1 MDHEENDQRPAAHR
15 LAQAFDGKVR
25 PCPSTVTAAE
35 SEAVDRSL
43 GLQLISIRLPAA
55 MIEDFKMIAKLRG
68 TLYQPLIREALSA
81 WIDEAKTDVLKGLIF
96 DREHPESAHSEGRD
110 S

>member
-1 MDHEENDQRPAAHR
+1 MEKTTAPQPAS
-15 LAQAFDGKVR
+15 L
-25 PCPSTVTAAE
+25 E
-35 SEAVDRSL
+35 ISEAVDRSL
-43 GLQLISIRLPAA
+43 GLTLISIRLPAA

-68 TLYQPLIREALSA
+68 SLYQPLIREALAS

-96 DREHPESAHSEGRD
+96 DREQAEAGRRGGAHSEDR

>member
-1 MDHEENDQRPAAHR
+1 MDSNETI
-15 LAQAFDGKVR
+15 VR
-25 PCPSTVTAAE
+25 EAVKAVSAAE

-68 TLYQPLIREALSA
+68 SLYQPLIREALAS

-96 DREHPESAHSEGRD
+96 DREQAEAERRVSSHSEGREP
-110 S
+110 